1 MMSELRQAS
10 ETLADYERML
20 DAEIAEASL
29 KWAANN
35 HDWERSWFYLIG
47 LQQAKDLLKIAKMG
61 PPAAKEETKCE

>member
-1 MMSELRQAS
+1 VSADQI
-10 ETLADYERML
+10 LADFERML

-35 HDWERSWFYLIG
+35 HDWQPSWNYLIG
-47 LQQAKDLLKIAKMG
+47 LQQAKDLMKIAKMG